1 VMASLV
7 PALAMGR
14 EHGYT
19 AAAATI
25 EIAAVSSAGSCP
37 NTVIVVGTVVLSVG
51 YTPCGTL

>member
-1 VMASLV
+1 V

-19 AAAATI
+19 AAAAATI
-25 EIAAVSSAGSCP
+25 EIAAASSVGSCP
-37 NTVIVVGTVVLSVG
+37 NTAIVVDTVVLSVG

>member
-1 VMASLV
+1 VL
-7 PALAMGR
+7 ALAMGR

-19 AAAATI
+19 AAATI

-37 NTVIVVGTVVLSVG
+37 NTAIVVDTVVLSVG